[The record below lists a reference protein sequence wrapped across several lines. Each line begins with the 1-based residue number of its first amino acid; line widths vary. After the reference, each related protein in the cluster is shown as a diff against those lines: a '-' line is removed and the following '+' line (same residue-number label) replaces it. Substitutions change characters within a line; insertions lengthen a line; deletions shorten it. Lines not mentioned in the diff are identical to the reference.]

1 MSQRAATPGDRRD
14 RHPYLTKTPPRS
26 GREVD
31 ELSGTDRETVWVL
44 MPKAAVPPRWA
55 GRAVD
60 LALVPLGP
68 EEARGILQDG
78 SAAPSF
84 DRDDE
89 KLARLVA
96 KGLSADEI
104 ARAAHMTPRSVYRH
118 MARLRRKVG
127 ARSTSELISHL
138 AREGF

>member
-1 MSQRAATPGDRRD
+1 M
-14 RHPYLTKTPPRS
+14 
-26 GREVD
+26 D
-31 ELSGTDRETVWVL
+31 EPSVNEQDTVWVL
-44 MPKAAVPPRWA
+44 MPKGAIPSRWA

-60 LALVPLGP
+60 LALVPLAP
-68 EEARGILQDG
+68 DEARGVLQAG
-78 SAAPSF
+78 SAVPSL

-96 KGLSADEI
+96 QGLSAEEI

>member
-1 MSQRAATPGDRRD
+1 MEEQSERQ
-14 RHPYLTKTPPRS
+14 
-26 GREVD
+26 
-31 ELSGTDRETVWVL
+31 TVWVL
-44 MPKAAVPPRWA
+44 MPREAIPPRWS
-55 GRAVD
+55 GRAID
-60 LALVPLGP
+60 LALVPLAP
-68 EEARGILQDG
+68 DEARGILQAG
-78 SAAPSF
+78 SAVPSL

-96 KGLSADEI
+96 KGLSAEEI

>member
-1 MSQRAATPGDRRD
+1 MEATSSNENEP
-14 RHPYLTKTPPRS
+14 
-26 GREVD
+26 
-31 ELSGTDRETVWVL
+31 VWVL
-44 MPKAAVPPRWA
+44 MPKGAIPPRWA
-55 GRAVD
+55 ARAID
-60 LALVPLGP
+60 LALVPLAP
-68 EEARGILQDG
+68 EEAKGVLTSG
-78 SAAPSF
+78 SAVPSL

-96 KGLSADEI
+96 QGMSAEEI
-104 ARAAHMTPRSVYRH
+104 ARVAHMTPRSVYRH